1 MKYELIT
8 IGGKERAIRY
18 GFWALAQFCE
28 MCNIKLSEL
37 GRLEKDLDLK
47 QAIYLIYVGLED
59 GARKSGQETELSVE
73 DVADCLDEDDTL
85 IAQAL
90 DVFAKFQAKPKKEKS
105 ASLKKK

>member
-1 MKYELIT
+1 M
-8 IGGKERAIRY
+8 
-18 GFWALAQFCE
+18 
-28 MCNIKLSEL
+28 
-37 GRLEKDLDLK
+37 
-47 QAIYLIYVGLED
+47 
-59 GARKSGQETELSVE
+59 ELSVE